1 MNLKKELPEI
11 IYHAE
16 IKANN
21 LGKQLRIM
29 FQDEARF
36 GRITDPR
43 RCWAPKG
50 IRPTVKK
57 QFIRQYTYL
66 FGAFSPLDGEND
78 LIILPN
84 VSLKTMNMFLEILSD
99 RHKDEF
105 ILLICDKASFHSK
118 KGLKI
123 PENILI
129 EHIPPYSPEVNP
141 SENMWEEIREKFF
154 GNAAFKSLK
163 GVEDKLVEAALF
175 YENNPQIVESIT
187 GWDWI
192 IEAMDKAQKVIY

>member
-1 MNLKKELPEI
+1 
-11 IYHAE
+11 
-16 IKANN
+16 
-21 LGKQLRIM
+21 M

-36 GRITDPR
+36 GRVTDPR
-43 RCWAPKG
+43 KCWAPKG
-50 IRPTVKK
+50 IRPVVKK

-66 FGAFSPLDGEND
+66 FGAFSPLDGQND
-78 LIILPN
+78 LIILPET
-84 VSLKTMNMFLEILSD
+84 SLKTMNIFLEILSE

-105 ILLICDKASFHSK
+105 ILLMCDKAPFHSI

-129 EHIPPYSPEVNP
+129 VFIPPYSPELNP

-154 GNAAFKSLK
+154 GNAVFKSLK

-175 YENNPQIVESIT
+175 YENNPQIVESIA
-187 GWDWI
+187 GFDWI
-192 IEAMDKAQKVIY
+192 IDAMDKAQKVIY